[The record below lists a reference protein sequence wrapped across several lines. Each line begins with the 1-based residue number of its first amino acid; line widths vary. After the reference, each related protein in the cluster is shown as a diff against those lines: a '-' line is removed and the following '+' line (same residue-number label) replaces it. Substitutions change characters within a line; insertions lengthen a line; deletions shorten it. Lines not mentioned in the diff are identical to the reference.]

1 MHGAFDLWI
10 PTRKLLTPLYYA
22 EWPKIPDTGIAR
34 LVACAFPAVGPLET
48 KYASI
53 QLHPAFLGRAIVGYS
68 PEGEEAGRIHFNLQ
82 IFHITPSGQRQ
93 LFSTGVDDA
102 IAVGTAGHPAN
113 LIEPELFALN
123 DSIRFQVKNCS
134 ATANNDIYV
143 GVWGADVQL

>member
-22 EWPKIPDTGIAR
+22 EWPKIPDTGLVR
-34 LVACAFPAVGPLET
+34 LVACAFPAVPPLAT

-53 QLHPAFLGRAIVGYS
+53 QLHPAFLARAIVGYHS
-68 PEGEEAGRIHFNLQ
+68 LTGASGHFNLQ

-123 DSIRFQVKNCS
+123 DSIRLQVKNYS
-134 ATANNDIYV
+134 TTNNNNIYV